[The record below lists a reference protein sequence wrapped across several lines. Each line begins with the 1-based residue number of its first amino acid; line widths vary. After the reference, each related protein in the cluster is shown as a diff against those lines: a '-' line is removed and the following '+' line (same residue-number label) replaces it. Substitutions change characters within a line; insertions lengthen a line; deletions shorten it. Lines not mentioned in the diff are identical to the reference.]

1 MESLI
6 FPDAK
11 AVARDYL
18 AGHLPVN
25 VVSRV
30 PKTRPE
36 GFVRLLN
43 AGGAGLTGVVFS
55 EVALTVESWDNN
67 EATAASRAQLI
78 RDLLRR
84 AHTMAGHPVYG
95 YTEWGP
101 PVDLPDESEQYRYV
115 WTFTIRMR
123 PVPN

>member
-1 MESLI
+1 MEALI

-11 AVARDYL
+11 AVARTYL
-18 AGHLPVN
+18 AGHLQVP

-30 PKTRPE
+30 PTTRPG

-43 AGGAGLTGVVFS
+43 AGGAGLTGVVFND
-55 EVALTVESWDNN
+55 VALTVESWDDD
-67 EATAASRAQLI
+67 EATAARRAQVI

-84 AHTMAGHPVYG
+84 AYMMGGHPVYA

-101 PVDLPDESEQYRYV
+101 PVDLPDESDQYRYV
-115 WTFTIRMR
+115 WTFSIRMR
-123 PVPN
+123 PAPN